1 MGIAEEKRELRA
13 SVRQRLE
20 AVTAEEAARSGAEI
34 GEKILS
40 SALWKNARSVFL
52 YVSMGKEPDTR
63 RLIGSALSE
72 GKAVY
77 VPKCLRAEDGTPA
90 MLAVRIRS
98 LADLVPG
105 LFSIPEPAFD
115 PANPP
120 ETAEP
125 CAIDLALVPCVTVT
139 RKGERLGHGG
149 GYYDRFLG
157 SGAKPVTL
165 CLCFEALLS
174 DSVPT
179 APHDVPADY
188 LATEEG
194 IFSCQT
200 GSRV

>member
-1 MGIAEEKRELRA
+1 MGIAEEKRVLRA

-20 AVTAEEAARSGAEI
+20 AVTAQEAAKSGAEI

-52 YVSMGKEPDTR
+52 YVSMGKEPETR

-77 VPKCLRAEDGTPA
+77 VPKCLRAEDGTPG

-120 ETAEP
+120 ETAGP

-149 GYYDRFLG
+149 GYYDRFLAAG
-157 SGAKPVTL
+157 RKPVTL
-165 CLCFEALLS
+165 CLCFDALLS

-194 IFSCQT
+194 IFSCET

>member
-1 MGIAEEKRELRA
+1 MGIAEEKRVLRA

-20 AVTAEEAARSGAEI
+20 AVMAQEAAKSGAEI

-157 SGAKPVTL
+157 SGRKPVTL

-194 IFSCQT
+194 IFSCET

>member
-1 MGIAEEKRELRA
+1 MGIAEEKRVLRA

-77 VPKCLRAEDGTPA
+77 VPKCLRAEDGTPG
-90 MLAVRIRS
+90 MLA
-98 LADLVPG
+98 
-105 LFSIPEPAFD
+105 
-115 PANPP
+115 
-120 ETAEP
+120 
-125 CAIDLALVPCVTVT
+125 VT
-139 RKGERLGHGG
+139 RKGKRLGHGG
-149 GYYDRFLG
+149 GYYDRFLAAG
-157 SGAKPVTL
+157 RKPVTL

-179 APHDVPADY
+179 EPHDVPADY

-194 IFSCQT
+194 IFSCVT